1 MAQAANRCKV
11 LIVDDEDP
19 MRMLLAQIMRQDLDA
34 EVTLAGTCERALN
47 LIYEKNYDVILLDL
61 LMPGIGGFEV
71 LKRIRANSVNKSTPV
86 IVVSVLAT
94 SLYGNAPV
102 SVENAKALGAS
113 AVIPKPVNRNTLVA
127 AVKMQLGMK
136 V

>member
-1 MAQAANRCKV
+1 
-11 LIVDDEDP
+11 
-19 MRMLLAQIMRQDLDA
+19 MLLAQIMRQELDA
-34 EVTLAGTCERALN
+34 EVTLAGTCERALH

-86 IVVSVLAT
+86 IVVSILAM
-94 SLYGNAPV
+94 SLYGNTPV
-102 SVENAKALGAS
+102 SIENARTLGAN
-113 AVIPKPVNRNTLVA
+113 AVIPKPLNRDALVV
-127 AVKMQLGMK
+127 AVKAQLRTK